1 MERLLE
7 KIVNAGIDFGLKIL
21 VSLIILAIGI
31 KLIDIL
37 EKHLKKDHKFS
48 KLDPSVKTF
57 VVSFVVIALKVLLF
71 VTLLTVIGIPMTS
84 LITILGSCALAIGLA
99 LQGGLSNLA
108 GGLMI
113 LIFKPFKVGDYIE
126 VNTKEGKVKA
136 ITLFY
141 TTAVSPDN
149 KIVQLPNGSLSN
161 SNITNYTANKTRMI
175 EMNVTV
181 KYDSNI
187 EKVKKVLLEAI
198 NETDLILKDEP
209 ILIRMKD
216 YTDSS
221 LNFVVRVWTKTID
234 YTTATFDLK
243 ENIKLTVD
251 KNKI

>member
-37 EKHLKKDHKFS
+37 EKYLKKDHKFS

-221 LNFVVRVWTKTID
+221 LNFVVRVWTKTAD

-243 ENIKLTVD
+243 ENIKLNVD

>member
-37 EKHLKKDHKFS
+37 EKYLKKDHKFS

-181 KYDSNI
+181 KYDSDI

>member
-37 EKHLKKDHKFS
+37 EKYLKKDHKFS

-181 KYDSNI
+181 KYDSDI

-234 YTTATFDLK
+234 YATATFDLK
-243 ENIKLTVD
+243 ENIKLNVD